1 MSLRRTEKNIFKLV
15 GLIALPII
23 VFCLMPT
30 ACQALEITIDVSP
43 NILNI
48 QSNSTVLTVHTNIDF
63 NLVNPPTVS
72 IYVGAD
78 ATDPVPISWWKED
91 DCGNFVAKF
100 SMSDIKAELGP
111 EDYNQ
116 LTSFRMVGETTSGE
130 DFSGEQEIL
139 VANHGSNKR

>member
-1 MSLRRTEKNIFKLV
+1 MLLRRTEKSIFKLV

-30 ACQALEITIDVSP
+30 ACQAFEITIDVSP
-43 NILNI
+43 NVLNI

-63 NLVNPPTVS
+63 DLVNCPTVS

-78 ATDPVPISWWKED
+78 ATDPVAISWWKAD
-91 DCGNFVAKF
+91 DRGNFVAKF
-100 SMSDIKAELGP
+100 SMEDIKAELGP

-116 LTSFRMVGETTSGE
+116 LTTFRMVGETTSGE
-130 DFSGEQEIL
+130 EFYGEQEIL
-139 VANHGSNKR
+139 VANGGSNKR

>member
-1 MSLRRTEKNIFKLV
+1 MSLRRTEKSIFKLV

-30 ACQALEITIDVSP
+30 ACQAFEITIDVSP
-43 NILNI
+43 NVLNI

-63 NLVNPPTVS
+63 DLVNCPTVA
-72 IYVGAD
+72 IYLGAD

-91 DCGNFVAKF
+91 DRGNFVAKF
-100 SMSDIKAELGP
+100 SMNNIKAELGP

-116 LTSFRMVGETTSGE
+116 LTTFRMVGETTSGE
-130 DFSGEQEIL
+130 EFHGEQEIL
-139 VANHGSNKR
+139 VTNRVSKKR

>member
-1 MSLRRTEKNIFKLV
+1 MLLRRTEKSIFKLV

-43 NILNI
+43 NVLNI
-48 QSNSTVLTVHTNIDF
+48 QSNSTVLTVHTDIDF
-63 NLVNPPTVS
+63 NLVNAPTVS

-100 SMSDIKAELGP
+100 SMTDIKAEFGP

-116 LTSFRMVGETTSGE
+116 LTTFRMVGETTSGE
-130 DFSGEQEIL
+130 QFSGEQEIL
-139 VANHGSNKR
+139 VAYHGSKKR

>member
-1 MSLRRTEKNIFKLV
+1 MSLRRTEKSIFKLV

-63 NLVNPPTVS
+63 HLVNAPTVS
-72 IYVGAD
+72 IYLGAD

-91 DCGNFVAKF
+91 DRGNFVAKF
-100 SMSDIKAELGP
+100 SMNDIKAELGP
-111 EDYNQ
+111 DDYNQ
-116 LTSFRMVGETTSGE
+116 LTTFRMTGETTSGE
-130 DFSGEQEIL
+130 EFYGEQEIL
-139 VANHGSNKR
+139 VASNGPKK

>member
-1 MSLRRTEKNIFKLV
+1 MSLRRTEKSIFKLV

-48 QSNSTVLTVHTNIDF
+48 QSNSAVLTVHTNIDF

-78 ATDPVPISWWKED
+78 AADPVPISWWKED